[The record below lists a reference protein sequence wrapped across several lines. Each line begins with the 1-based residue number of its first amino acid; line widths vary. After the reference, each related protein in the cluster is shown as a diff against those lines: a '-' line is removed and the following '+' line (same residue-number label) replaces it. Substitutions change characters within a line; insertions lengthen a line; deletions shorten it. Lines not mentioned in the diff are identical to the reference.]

1 MTFVMLVS
9 NMRFYFCI
17 CKNCKF
23 VMQNTAQAN
32 MDRKE
37 GIDALF
43 LYATEGILTAHEQGD
58 IVRVNPSAE
67 RLFGYDKDE
76 LIGKRIEVLVP
87 KRFSEK
93 HVNHRDR
100 FYLHPHTRSMGA
112 GIELYGLRK
121 DGSEFPVE
129 ISLSPYE
136 TPEGKYVIAFIIDIT
151 LRKQA
156 EENLKHYSNELE
168 KQVKN
173 RTLILEEAVEELEK
187 TKKELNQAL
196 QKERE
201 LNSLKSRFVSMA
213 SHEFRTPLTTMLS
226 SLSLVTRYGE
236 QNDTENQSK
245 HVNKIKR
252 SIENLTDIL
261 NDFLSVSKLEEGKIE
276 NLPEEMNLKRFLAE
290 IVSEM
295 RTLMSNDQTIHETYV
310 GSEVVTLDKKLLKNV
325 LFNLFSNAIKFSP
338 KGGSIELSTE
348 VSDSGVKISVK
359 DYGIGISK
367 EDQQHLFER
376 FFRGQNATHIQGT
389 GLGLNI
395 VAKYAEVM
403 KGSIDFMSAENQG
416 TTFILRIPK

>member
-1 MTFVMLVS
+1 
-9 NMRFYFCI
+9 
-17 CKNCKF
+17 
-23 VMQNTAQAN
+23 
-32 MDRKE
+32 MDSKE
-37 GIDALF
+37 GIDTLF

>member
-1 MTFVMLVS
+1 
-9 NMRFYFCI
+9 
-17 CKNCKF
+17 
-23 VMQNTAQAN
+23 MQNTAQAN
-32 MDRKE
+32 MDSKE
-37 GIDALF
+37 GIDTLF

>member
-1 MTFVMLVS
+1 MH
-9 NMRFYFCI
+9 
-17 CKNCKF
+17 
-23 VMQNTAQAN
+23 NTAQAN
-32 MDRKE
+32 MDSKE

-43 LYATEGILTAHEQGD
+43 LYATEGILTINEKGEIA
-58 IVRVNPSAE
+58 RTNPSAE
-67 RLFGYDKDE
+67 RLFGYGKDE
-76 LIGKRIEVLVP
+76 LIGNRIEVLVP
-87 KRFSEK
+87 KRFSEN
-93 HVNHRDR
+93 HVHHRDK
-100 FYLHPHTRSMGA
+100 FNKHPHARSMGA
-112 GIELYGLRK
+112 GIELFGLRK

-129 ISLSPYE
+129 ISLSPYD
-136 TPEGKYVIAFIIDIT
+136 TPQGKFVIAFIIDIT

-156 EENLKHYSNELE
+156 EENLKHYSIELE

-187 TKKELNQAL
+187 TKKELKQAL

-236 QNDTENQSK
+236 QNDSENQSK

-276 NLPEEMNLKRFLAE
+276 NVPEEIDLKRFLSE

-295 RTLMSNDQTIHETYV
+295 RSLMSNEQTIKETYS
-310 GSEVVTLDKKLLKNV
+310 GNEMAILDKKLLKNV

-338 KGGSIELSTE
+338 KGGSIELKTE
-348 VSDSGVKISVK
+348 VSASMVKISVK

-367 EDQQHLFER
+367 EDQKHLFER
-376 FFRGQNATHIQGT
+376 FFRGHNATHIQGT

-403 KGSIDFMSAENQG
+403 NGRIDFISVENKG
-416 TTFILRIPK
+416 TTFILSIPK